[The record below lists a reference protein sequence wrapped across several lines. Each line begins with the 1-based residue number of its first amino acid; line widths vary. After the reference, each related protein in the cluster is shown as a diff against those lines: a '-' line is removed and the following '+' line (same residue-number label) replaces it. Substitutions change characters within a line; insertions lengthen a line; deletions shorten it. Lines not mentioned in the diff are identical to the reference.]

1 MSFLGF
7 KAAWTV
13 FSHIIILLPLKTL
26 HFAITGRY
34 VSHLSA
40 ETKTLL
46 AEDVTCA
53 VVAVAT
59 LAEDFVASSAVDR
72 VCSGC
77 LEIPPL
83 G

>member
-13 FSHIIILLPLKTL
+13 FSHRIILLLLKTL
-26 HFAITGRY
+26 HFAITGRC

-40 ETKTLL
+40 KTKTFL

-59 LAEDFVASSAVDR
+59 SAEDFVASSAIDR

-77 LEIPPL
+77 LEIPPV